1 MLFFENS
8 PNMAPV
14 KGGLGGSPNDISDVM
29 QGSIYAY
36 ILCMALA
43 CRMYYDIYITTM
55 KSKALRGD
63 PTRRIGK
70 AEAFAAANLQDTASA
85 ADLPFGNGGFAGAAG
100 PRT

>member
-1 MLFFENS
+1 M
-8 PNMAPV
+8 

-43 CRMYYDIYITTM
+43 CRMYYDIYRMTM
-55 KSKALRGD
+55 RSKALRGD

-70 AEAFAAANLQDTASA
+70 AKAIAAAHFAELRSFRRGWMASERP
-85 ADLPFGNGGFAGAAG
+85 ADRSTMGI
-100 PRT
+100 

>member
-1 MLFFENS
+1 M
-8 PNMAPV
+8 
-14 KGGLGGSPNDISDVM
+14 KGGLGGSPNDIFDVM
-29 QGSIYAY
+29 QGSIYAYIY

-70 AEAFAAANLQDTASA
+70 AKAFAAAYLQATAPA
-85 ADLPFGNGGFAGAAG
+85 ADASNL
-100 PRT
+100 TY